1 MRELACR
8 LRANQLF
15 YHSAHNLTDGA
26 SFFGDHQFFEKA
38 YKAHEEAYDGV
49 VERMIA
55 NGKSMELEVAELHHE
70 VATKLEGAPSIYAI
84 SPEEFFQ
91 YALKLE
97 LGTIQMITAKINS
110 EEITIGE
117 DNMLAGLADEAEK
130 RIYKIQARLQSH

>member
-8 LRANQLF
+8 LRANQIY
-15 YHSAHNLTDGA
+15 YHSAHNMVDGA
-26 SFFGDHQFFEKA
+26 NFFSDHKFFAKA
-38 YKAHEEAYDGV
+38 YKAHEAAYDAV

-55 NGKSMELEVAELHHE
+55 NGASMELEVAEFHHD
-70 VATKLEGAPSIYAI
+70 VATKLEGAPSTNAMN
-84 SPEEFFQ
+84 PEEFFQ

-110 EEITIGE
+110 EDLTIGE
-117 DNMLAGLADEAEK
+117 DNLLAGLADEAEK